1 MVGSLIFQLKKTKTE
16 RLYSLFKVTKVMI
29 SSKVYLD
36 LNKILALY
44 IFLYC
49 LPSSF
54 SKPNG
59 QCYRVWEES
68 SQKKVGCR

>member
-44 IFLYC
+44 IFLY
-49 LPSSF
+49 
-54 SKPNG
+54 
-59 QCYRVWEES
+59 
-68 SQKKVGCR
+68 